1 MKNDINLLYKRKKAD
16 VSSKKWLKIFAG
28 VVLIAAIVFAGVA
41 LPSQSLE
48 ALKVQVASLENS
60 LNASTSSNDTLQEK
74 LDYNG
79 SLNEQLSELISLN
92 DSKSDIQTYID
103 AVEQSLPAEI
113 YIVDLTLSNETM
125 LISGIAPD
133 DTVIASFCLRLRE
146 TQLFDDVFLTNST
159 TLTDTTSFSLTAT
172 LPVSLS
178 SDFYIGS
185 LIPSDQETETTQ
197 NDATASQEGGQ

>member
-16 VSSKKWLKIFAG
+16 VSSKKWLKLFAAVVLAAAIIFAG
-28 VVLIAAIVFAGVA
+28 IA
-41 LPSQSLE
+41 LPSRSLD
-48 ALKVQVASLENS
+48 ALKLEVASLENI
-60 LNASTSSNDTLQEK
+60 LNASTASNDVLQEK
-74 LDYNG
+74 LDYND

-103 AVEQSLPAEI
+103 AVEQSLPAGAS
-113 YIVDLTLSNETM
+113 IVELGLSNQTM
-125 LISGIAPD
+125 SVAGAATD

-146 TQLFDDVFLTNST
+146 TQLFDEVFLTNST
-159 TLTDTTSFSLTAT
+159 TITDTTSFSLTAT

-185 LIPSDQETETTQ
+185 LIPSDEETETAQ
-197 NDATASQEGGQ
+197 NGAAASQEGGS